1 MKEAPYVR
9 YKLKMEKVPRVV
21 LFSVQTAEE
30 AAYARTSRIRYIVE
44 SILDILA
51 FLSPKF
57 IFKRNYSV
65 GSYRLKSKSAQ
76 LAIRWAVRN
85 KKLIIYDKNYRDF
98 TENLPQFI
106 VSPRY
111 GEDIA
116 RLVLE
121 KLRCSHPLLKKIR
134 WVDIAKDDYLI
145 AKIYS
150 GYMGAG
156 GDMREWRKNLQPGKV
171 ARKRLRCKNGKCAVV
186 DFVRKQLA

>member
-1 MKEAPYVR
+1 MKEAPYIR
-9 YKLKMEKVPRVV
+9 YKLKMEKIPRVV

-30 AAYARTSRIRYIVE
+30 AAYARTSKIRYVIE
-44 SILDILA
+44 SAQDILA

-65 GSYRLKSKSAQ
+65 GSYRLKSRSAQ

-85 KKLIIYDKNYRDF
+85 KKLVIYDKNYKDF

-121 KLRCSHPLLKKIR
+121 KLKSTHPLLKKMR
-134 WVDIAKDDYLI
+134 WADIANDDYLI

-156 GDMREWRKNLQPGKV
+156 GDMREWKKNLQPGSV
-171 ARKRLRCKNGKCAVV
+171 ARKRLKCKNGKCGVV
-186 DFVRKQLA
+186 NFVRQQLA